1 MKNEEQISREF
12 AVSEVRN
19 MAFQFSDLYFTF
31 VSELRERLGEEE
43 AITIAT
49 RVLFRRAAER
59 AFDMVRR
66 AEAEG
71 VARIPENINRM
82 TDVPFLGW
90 DASFGRDLCPY
101 GAAWNR
107 RIAENPWFQRFAR
120 LYCDVTDT
128 TIAEIFTGCYSHRL
142 YHNVVLGDDACERE
156 YFLSDSVREGKW
168 TYGALPDGMYANK

>member
-1 MKNEEQISREF
+1 METKIERND
-12 AVSEVRN
+12 AVREVRN
-19 MAFQFSDLYFTF
+19 MAFQFADLYFTF
-31 VSELRERLGEEE
+31 VAELRERFGEEQALE
-43 AITIAT
+43 IAT

-59 AFDMVRR
+59 ARDMVRR

-71 VARIPENINRM
+71 IERVPENIIKM

-90 DASFGRDLCPY
+90 DASFGRDTCPY

-107 RIAENPWFQRFAR
+107 RITENPWFRRFAC

-128 TIAEIFTGCYSHRL
+128 TIAEIFTGSCSHKL

-156 YFLSDSVREGKW
+156 YFPSEMVKSGTY
-168 TYGALPDGMYANK
+168 TYGTL

>member
-1 MKNEEQISREF
+1 METKIERND
-12 AVSEVRN
+12 AVREVRN
-19 MAFQFSDLYFTF
+19 MAFQFADLYFTF
-31 VSELRERLGEEE
+31 VAELRERFGEEQALE
-43 AITIAT
+43 IAT

-59 AFDMVRR
+59 ALDMVRR

-71 VARIPENINRM
+71 IERVPENIIKM

-90 DASFGRDLCPY
+90 DASFGRDTCPY

-107 RIAENPWFQRFAR
+107 RITETPWFRRFAC

-128 TIAEIFTGCYSHRL
+128 TIAEIFTGSCSHKL

-156 YFLSDSVREGKW
+156 YFPSEMVKSGTY
-168 TYGALPDGMYANK
+168 TYGTL

>member
-31 VSELRERLGEEE
+31 VSELRERLGDEE
-43 AITIAT
+43 AEKITT
-49 RVLFRRAAER
+49 RVIFRRAAER
-59 AFDMVRR
+59 AFDMIRR
-66 AEAEG
+66 AEAG
-71 VARIPENINRM
+71 GIARVPENIIKM

-90 DASFGRDLCPY
+90 DASFGRDTCPY

-107 RIAENPWFQRFAR
+107 RIAENPWFQRYAC

-128 TIAEIFTGCYSHRL
+128 TIAEIFTGCYSHKL
-142 YHNVVLGDDACERE
+142 YHNVVLGDETCERD
-156 YFLSDSVREGKW
+156 YYLSEDVKNGKY
-168 TYGALPDGMYANK
+168 TYGAL

>member
-1 MKNEEQISREF
+1 METKIERND
-12 AVSEVRN
+12 AVREVRN
-19 MAFQFSDLYFTF
+19 MAFQFADLYFTF
-31 VSELRERLGEEE
+31 VAELRERFGEEQALE
-43 AITIAT
+43 IAT

-59 AFDMVRR
+59 ALDMVRR

-71 VARIPENINRM
+71 IERVPENIIKM

-90 DASFGRDLCPY
+90 DASFGRDTCPY

-107 RIAENPWFQRFAR
+107 RITENPWFRRFAC

-128 TIAEIFTGCYSHRL
+128 TIAEIFTGSCSHKL

-156 YFLSDSVREGKW
+156 YFPSEMVKSGTY
-168 TYGALPDGMYANK
+168 TYGTL